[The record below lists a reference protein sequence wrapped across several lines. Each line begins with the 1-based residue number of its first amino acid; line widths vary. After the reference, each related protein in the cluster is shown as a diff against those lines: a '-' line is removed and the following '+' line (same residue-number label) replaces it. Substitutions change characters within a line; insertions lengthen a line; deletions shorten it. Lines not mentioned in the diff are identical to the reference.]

1 MYKQPKTAERPNPL
15 RSKIVENYMDEIL
28 SSKQQD
34 VSDMETKLNVIK
46 KMIKYHMDNR
56 ILNNLRQ

>member
-1 MYKQPKTAERPNPL
+1 MHKLTKTEERPNPL

-28 SSKQQD
+28 SSKLQD
-34 VSDMETKLNVIK
+34 GNDMETKVSIIK

-56 ILNNLRQ
+56 ILNNLR